1 MSAPTTTP
9 DTTGSI
15 ASGTEPADAE
25 PAGTVPAGH
34 ETNGPTTTIGIHATV
49 STPNGPFTVV
59 ADSDHNVLASGW
71 TDDPAYLTA
80 LVHRAL
86 RPGSLQPSAE
96 LGEITDAVSAYY
108 AGDLAAPSRIPV
120 VQRSGGVFLGP
131 AWDALRKVEA
141 GHPVTYTRF
150 AELAGQPAAVRAA
163 AAACARNAAALF
175 VPCHRVKRSDGT
187 LGGFR
192 YGLPTKQWLLDFEA
206 GASDASD
213 EH

>member
-1 MSAPTTTP
+1 MSAPTTTDSTGKT
-9 DTTGSI
+9 DT
-15 ASGTEPADAE
+15 AA
-25 PAGTVPAGH
+25 
-34 ETNGPTTTIGIHATV
+34 GPTPPAPTSAAFATID
-49 STPNGPFTVV
+49 TPNGPFTVV
-59 ADSDHNVLASGW
+59 VDDDHRVLASGW

-80 LVHRAL
+80 LVHPTL
-86 RPGSLQPSAE
+86 RPPATQRSAA
-96 LGEITDAVSAYY
+96 LTSITDAVSAYY
-108 AGDLAAPSRIPV
+108 SGDLDAPSRVAV
-120 VQRSGGVFLGP
+120 VQRSGGVFLGQ
-131 AWDALRKVEA
+131 AWDALRKVDA

-206 GASDASD
+206 PRDSAIPTGA
-213 EH
+213 

>member
-1 MSAPTTTP
+1 MSAPTTAP
-9 DTTGSI
+9 DTTGPGSTGPGSI
-15 ASGTEPADAE
+15 GTESSVR
-25 PAGTVPAGH
+25 GTDR
-34 ETNGPTTTIGIHATV
+34 PTTTIAGHATV
-49 STPNGPFTVV
+49 ATPNGPFTVI
-59 ADSDHNVLASGW
+59 ADPDLNVLASGW

-86 RPGSLQPSAE
+86 RPESLRPSAA
-96 LGEITDAVSAYY
+96 LGSITDAVSAYY
-108 AGDLAAPSRIPV
+108 AGDLAAPARIPV

-131 AWDALRKVEA
+131 AWDALRKVKA

-175 VPCHRVKRSDGT
+175 VPCHRVKRSDGS

-206 GASDASD
+206 GVEVASADR
-213 EH
+213 